1 MVDITGVRTAA
12 RRVGEV
18 VALGN
23 VEDVATGGFRHGQCV
38 RWRPEFASSEEN
50 APCQSV
56 AHDEQRRGDQYEHDG
71 DDDNHQLIST
81 NKQII
86 QCLWI
91 GNKYMCIRQR
101 IGYVRCSR
109 EPIT

>member
-18 VALGN
+18 VVLWD
-23 VEDVATGGFRHGQCV
+23 VEDVATGSFGHGQRV
-38 RWRPEFASSEEN
+38 RRRPQFAAAEED
-50 APCQSV
+50 APGKGV

-86 QCLWI
+86 QCL
-91 GNKYMCIRQR
+91 
-101 IGYVRCSR
+101 
-109 EPIT
+109 